1 MLTDVSKK
9 YSTQHSYH
17 AFHCALKLIESFSF
31 RIIFS
36 SWTIGVIFFSLI
48 HCCWESSSYAA
59 LIELS
64 LWLFMA
70 LCYSDLGISWT
81 CWVVY
86 TIDAIRSGTCLD
98 FLLLYM
104 NKVTDVSASNIWN
117 SFAAKRFKFV
127 FVIRRKSIIIKHR
140 YELRFLKLT
149 S

>member
-1 MLTDVSKK
+1 MT
-9 YSTQHSYH
+9 
-17 AFHCALKLIESFSF
+17 
-31 RIIFS
+31 
-36 SWTIGVIFFSLI
+36 
-48 HCCWESSSYAA
+48 
-59 LIELS
+59 
-64 LWLFMA
+64 

-117 SFAAKRFKFV
+117 SFVAKRFKFV

>member
-1 MLTDVSKK
+1 
-9 YSTQHSYH
+9 
-17 AFHCALKLIESFSF
+17 
-31 RIIFS
+31 
-36 SWTIGVIFFSLI
+36 
-48 HCCWESSSYAA
+48 
-59 LIELS
+59 
-64 LWLFMA
+64 MA